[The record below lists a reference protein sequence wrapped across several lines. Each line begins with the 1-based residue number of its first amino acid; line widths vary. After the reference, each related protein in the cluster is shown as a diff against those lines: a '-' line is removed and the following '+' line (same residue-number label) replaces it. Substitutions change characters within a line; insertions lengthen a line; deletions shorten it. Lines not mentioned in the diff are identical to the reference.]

1 MIILNLVLW
10 MVLVLWVVLGW
21 ITIFMAALIH
31 IVRAHMKD
39 YNALDWLAENYA
51 DPMDTP
57 KEILCFTFG
66 LIIWPVRLYTFIR
79 QIPWL
84 YTQYELL

>member
-1 MIILNLVLW
+1 MIILKLVLW
-10 MVLVLWVVLGW
+10 MTLGC
-21 ITIFMAALIH
+21 ITIFTVLLVHVI
-31 IVRAHMKD
+31 RAHMKG
-39 YNALDWLAENYA
+39 YNALDWLAENCA

-57 KEILCFTFG
+57 KEVLRFIFG

>member
-1 MIILNLVLW
+1 MIILKLVLW
-10 MVLVLWVVLGW
+10 MVLGW
-21 ITIFMAALIH
+21 ITIFMVVLIH
-31 IVRAHMKD
+31 TIRAYMKG
-39 YNALDWLAENYA
+39 YNALDWLAKNYA

-57 KEILCFTFG
+57 NEVLSFIFG
-66 LIIWPVRLYTFIR
+66 LIVWPVRLYTFIR

>member
-1 MIILNLVLW
+1 MIILKLVLW
-10 MVLVLWVVLGW
+10 MVLGW
-21 ITIFMAALIH
+21 ITIFMAVLIH
-31 IVRAHMKD
+31 VIRAYVKG

-57 KEILCFTFG
+57 KEVLRFTFG
-66 LIIWPVRLYTFIR
+66 LIVWPVRLYTFIK